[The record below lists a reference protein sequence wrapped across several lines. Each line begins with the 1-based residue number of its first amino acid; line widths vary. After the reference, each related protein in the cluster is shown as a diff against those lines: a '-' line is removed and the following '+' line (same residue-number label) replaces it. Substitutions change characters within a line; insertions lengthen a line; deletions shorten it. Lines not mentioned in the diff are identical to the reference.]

1 MVFHAGTRL
10 GPDGTVYTDGGR
22 VLTVVGLGRDMAE
35 ARERV
40 YRNVANIRFEG
51 CYYRKDIALREID
64 AIKSKPEIKSKGK
77 GKNAK

>member
-1 MVFHAGTRL
+1 
-10 GPDGTVYTDGGR
+10 
-22 VLTVVGLGRDMAE
+22 MAE

-40 YRNVANIRFEG
+40 YRNVADIRFEG

-64 AIKSKPEIKSKGK
+64 GIKSKPESKSKGK